1 MSFAKD
7 IKATPLLE
15 DALHAGLG
23 ALRAVDKAH
32 VKKGGATRLLGSVD
46 IDSALHDAEPN
57 AARWDYLIGEQLGKQ
72 ERLHWVEVHPASG
85 TGNIGE
91 IERKLAW
98 LTNWMR
104 STTLVTYPKR
114 IVWVASGKS
123 SFNSRHPALKTLAS
137 RGLVYAG
144 GQLTI

>member
-1 MSFAKD
+1 MSFAMD
-7 IKATPLLE
+7 IKATPHLE
-15 DALHAGLG
+15 EALHAGLG
-23 ALRAVDKAH
+23 ALRAADKTH
-32 VKKGGATRLLGSVD
+32 VKQGDTTRLLGSVD

-57 AARWDYLIGEQLGKQ
+57 AARWDYLIGEQLGNQ

-85 TGNIGE
+85 MGNIGE

-98 LTNWMR
+98 LTHWMR
-104 STTLVTYPKR
+104 GTTLVTYPKR

-144 GQLTI
+144 GQLSI